1 MYCANCGVKLADTE
15 KRCPLCGTEAYHP
28 DIERPEVD
36 PLYPKDFVPK
46 RELSKTTLHIILLA
60 IFMIPIFVTL
70 YCDFYINRSITWSA
84 YVIFAVSLV
93 YIICILP
100 FWFKRPTPA
109 VFVPIDFLVLI
120 LFLHYINFAT
130 GGDWFLSFAF
140 PVVTYLGLIVTAACV
155 LLYYLKK
162 GHLYVIGGFFIA
174 LGFFM
179 DIIELFLMITF
190 KVDFNGWS
198 IIPMIPLV
206 LLGLS
211 IIAIAT
217 SRNIREALARKLH
230 I

>member
-28 DIERPEVD
+28 DIERPKVD

-109 VFVPIDFLVLI
+109 VFVPIDFFVLI

-162 GHLYVIGGFFIA
+162 RHLYVIGGFFIA

-179 DIIELFLMITF
+179 DIIELFIMITF
-190 KVDFNGWS
+190 KLDFDGWS
-198 IIPMIPLV
+198 LIPMIPLV
-206 LLGLS
+206 LLGLGM
-211 IIAIAT
+211 IAIAT
-217 SRNIREALARKLH
+217 SRSAREALARKLH